1 MNHKNYLWHY
11 GDSWSTCGNF
21 EVVYSKHIADGIGLE
36 LRHLGEGGTGNF
48 EIFSNIIKNDTSYKV
63 GDMILINWSF
73 FSRLTLTQ
81 ITGELIGVDNL
92 LVHFPNIAEKSK
104 INSVSKNFLMDY
116 VNNWSFME
124 QYKLFKHIALPYFNG
139 LDKRGVQIKMV
150 FSEQQFPQNNYVS
163 MYYNRVPIAD
173 KNITDLFSKWVLKFE
188 PFYINFINKNGWAK
202 GESVHY
208 TKGIQHLIANEY
220 LHRIAQTD

>member
-21 EVVYSKHIADGIGLE
+21 EDIYSKHIADEIGLE
-36 LRHLGEGGTGNF
+36 LRHLGSGGTGNF
-48 EIFSNIIKNDTSYKV
+48 EIFSNIIANDTQYKE

-73 FSRLTLTQ
+73 LSRLTLIQ

-92 LVHFPNIAEKSK
+92 LVHFPDIAEKSK

-124 QYKLFKHIALPYFNG
+124 HYKLFKYIALPYLNG
-139 LDKRGVQIKMV
+139 LDKRGIRIKMV
-150 FSEQQFPQNNYVS
+150 FSEQMFPENDNVS
-163 MYYNRVPIAD
+163 MYYNGVRIVD
-173 KNITDLFSKWVLKFE
+173 KTVTDLFSKWVLKFE
-188 PFYINFINKNGWAK
+188 PFYIRFINENGWAK

-208 TKGIQHLIANEY
+208 TKGVQHLIANEY
-220 LHRIAQTD
+220 LNRISETT